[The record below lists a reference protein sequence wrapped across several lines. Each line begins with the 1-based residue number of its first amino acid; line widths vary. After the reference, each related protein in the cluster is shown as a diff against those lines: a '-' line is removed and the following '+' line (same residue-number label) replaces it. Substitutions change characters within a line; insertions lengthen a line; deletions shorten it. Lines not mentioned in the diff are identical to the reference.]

1 MPRFDTVRGLPR
13 TGFVGRISLALKK
26 IGDVQARV
34 LLTILYFTLVAPFAL
49 IVRWTSDPLT
59 LKATT
64 PRGWHVRT
72 APADPEL
79 DQARKQF

>member
-1 MPRFDTVRGLPR
+1 MPRFGTVRGVPR
-13 TGFVGRISLALKK
+13 TGLVGRISLALKR
-26 IGDVQARV
+26 IGDVQARI

-49 IVRWTSDPLT
+49 IVRWTTDPLT
-59 LKATT
+59 LKAAT

-72 APADPEL
+72 APADPVL